1 MRRYSFFILK
11 EIKKNCVKTALFLR
25 LRQGQGCFDTAPGY
39 NFINAY
45 PLNPIISRKIGRAH
59 V

>member
-11 EIKKNCVKTALFLR
+11 EIKKNCVKTALFLH

-39 NFINAY
+39 NFINAI
-45 PLNPIISRKIGRAH
+45 L
-59 V
+59 